1 MILRGKCVSA
11 GIAEGRIHVVDVGS
25 WLAQALARESITVP
39 DAEIAR
45 FEAARS
51 RAARELNRV
60 RALVAQRG
68 RAHDADIFAAQATML
83 NDPKLIGRIEEEIR
97 QNLQA
102 AEAAVARAAIE
113 FHNALK
119 ASEAPSVRDKAA
131 DVMDVGQRLVSCLDD
146 TATAEPPKADVIVA
160 SSIVP
165 SQLVRYAHHGVVAI
179 ITETCGA
186 KSHTAILAR
195 GLGIPM
201 VTGIEGATGRI
212 RDGAPVVIDA
222 GAAVVIVDPSQA
234 EEDAVAAIRAAR
246 STPPQTGLKA
256 VPKGTCD
263 GVPVSIL
270 LNISD
275 PIEAENSAGVGL
287 AGVGLFRTEFLYMD
301 RASWPS
307 EDESFE
313 TYERVAHAIGDG
325 ELNIRLADFGAEKS
339 PAYADIPVNRNP
351 SLGVRGVRLLL
362 SRPDILEPQV
372 RALARLARLRPV
384 TVLLPMID
392 TLDTLLRIQ
401 TELDRICR
409 IAQGAARP
417 FRLGTMIEIPSAALL
432 IEEMIDRVDSVAVGL
447 NDLTQYLLA
456 ADRDDEF
463 VESYHDA
470 LQPVVLRLVHRLV
483 ETAVSR
489 GKPVTMCG
497 ELAGDPLLTPLM
509 LALGVRRISVSR
521 SHVNR
526 LAAALCGLSVAD
538 VAPLGRAV
546 LACST
551 GKEVREVLRAH
562 GMPVSS

>member
-51 RAARELNRV
+51 RAALELNRV

-97 QNLQA
+97 RNLQA

-146 TATAEPPKADVIVA
+146 TATAESPKADVIVA

-201 VTGIEGATGRI
+201 VTGIEGAAGRI

-246 STPPQTGLKA
+246 SAPRQTGLNV

-275 PIEAENSAGVGL
+275 PIEAENSANVGL

-372 RALARLARLRPV
+372 RALARLARVRPV

-392 TLDTLLRIQ
+392 TLDTLQRIQ
-401 TELDRICR
+401 TELDRICG
-409 IAQGAARP
+409 IASGAARP
-417 FRLGTMIEIPSAALL
+417 FRLGTMIEVPSAALL
-432 IEEMIDRVDSVAVGL
+432 IEEVIDRVDSVAVGL

-538 VAPLGRAV
+538 VAPIGRAV

>member
-51 RAARELNRV
+51 RAALELNRV

-97 QNLQA
+97 RNLQA

-146 TATAEPPKADVIVA
+146 TATAESPKADVIVA

-201 VTGIEGATGRI
+201 VTGIEGAAGRI

-222 GAAVVIVDPSQA
+222 GAAIVIVDPSQA

-246 STPPQTGLKA
+246 SAPRQTGLKA
-256 VPKGTCD
+256 VPNGTCD

-372 RALARLARLRPV
+372 RALARLARVRPV

-392 TLDTLLRIQ
+392 TLDTLQRIQ
-401 TELDRICR
+401 TELDRICG

-417 FRLGTMIEIPSAALL
+417 FRLGTMIEVPSAALL
-432 IEEMIDRVDSVAVGL
+432 IEEVIDRVDSVAVGL

-538 VAPLGRAV
+538 VAPIGRAV

>member
-246 STPPQTGLKA
+246 SAPPQTGLKA

-307 EDESFE
+307 EDESFK

>member
-25 WLAQALARESITVP
+25 WLAHALASESVSQP

-51 RAARELNRV
+51 RAARELGRV

-83 NDPKLIGRIEEEIR
+83 SDPKLIGRIEEEIR

-131 DVMDVGQRLVSCLDD
+131 DVMDVGQRLVYCLDE
-146 TATAEPPKADVIVA
+146 TAVAESPKADVIVA
-160 SSIVP
+160 TSVVP

-201 VTGIEGATGRI
+201 ITGIEGAAGRI

-222 GAAVVIVDPSQA
+222 AAGVVIVDPGQA
-234 EEDAVAAIRAAR
+234 EGDAVAAIRAAR
-246 STPPQTGLKA
+246 NAPPQAGLKT
-256 VPKGTCD
+256 VPKATSD

-275 PIEAENSAGVGL
+275 PIEAENASAAGL
-287 AGVGLFRTEFLYMD
+287 GGVGLFRTEFLYMD

-307 EDESFE
+307 EDESFQA
-313 TYERVAHAIGDG
+313 YERVAQAVGDG

-372 RALARLARLRPV
+372 RALARLGRTRPV

-401 TELDRICR
+401 NELDRIC
-409 IAQGAARP
+409 GVSSGTARP
-417 FRLGTMIEIPSAALL
+417 FQIGTMIEVPSAALL
-432 IEEMIDRVDSVAVGL
+432 IDEVIDRVDSIAVGL

-483 ETAVSR
+483 ETAVRR

-497 ELAGDPLLTPLM
+497 ELAGDPLLMPLM

-521 SHVNR
+521 SQVNSLGAVLCR
-526 LAAALCGLSVAD
+526 LSMAD
-538 VAPLGRAV
+538 VAPLGAEV
-546 LACST
+546 LGCST
-551 GKEVREVLRAH
+551 GKEVRQVLKAH
-562 GMPVSS
+562 GMSVSS